1 MSLMPFDPRGLKL
14 KRSLRGYD
22 RDEVHRLLEGLA
34 TRHEDLLRNYADL
47 RGEVER
53 LEEELSR
60 YQDEEGAIAK
70 VFLVAQRTA
79 EGIRA
84 RAEEE
89 SEELTARARRD
100 SEAML
105 EGARAEVDETV
116 RAARSERDRLQAE
129 VDRLRELEARVEDE
143 SEERARVVGDAEA
156 TLETARTEAEEIVGA
171 AESESDRIEAEIR
184 RLREFEAELRAT
196 YHALL
201 EEAFTRRSTEPASDR
216 ALGPPTR
223 AEASATPPE
232 LPPPSPSAGHEL
244 ELPPPP
250 VDDAPDPAD
259 ANEMWSIVAA
269 PARPVRSRARRPAT
283 AALIV
288 AVGGAIVV
296 GLGLIV
302 WVASSRNLPLIGGR
316 EGSATPQGLT
326 SSNVGL
332 PGGAEA
338 AGAETTPPAAG
349 GSTSP
354 AAAGTTSPAAGQAVG
369 PSRVLL
375 AAGDIAT
382 CGPGTGD
389 ELTAEILGKYPKA
402 TIAALGDNAYPS
414 GTIEEFEQCYDPSWG
429 QYKARIRPATGN
441 HEYRV
446 TKDAAGYSTYFG
458 ERGGPVDLYYY
469 SYDLGTWHVVVLNS
483 DCWRV
488 GGCRK
493 QDPQVQWLLDDLA
506 EHPAPCTLAYFHRTP
521 FSSGRY
527 GDIGNTARVRPIWE
541 ALYENG
547 ADVVLAAHEHS
558 YERFVPMDA
567 SGERDEANGI
577 RLFVVGTGG
586 GDLREYVNPP
596 LPTTAVRQD
605 HTWGVLK
612 LTLDARRYEW
622 EFLPAAGEPFTD
634 SGSGRCH

>member
-1 MSLMPFDPRGLKL
+1 MSLMPFDARGLKL

-34 TRHEDLLRNYADL
+34 ARHEDLLRNYADL

-105 EGARAEVDETV
+105 EDARAEVDETV

-129 VDRLRELEARVEDE
+129 VYRLRELEAGVENE
-143 SEERARVVGDAEA
+143 FEERARIVGDAEA
-156 TLETARTEAEEIVGA
+156 ALEATRTEAEEIVGA
-171 AESESDRIEAEIR
+171 AESEPDRIEAEIR

-196 YHALL
+196 CHALL
-201 EEAFTRRSTEPASDR
+201 EEAFTRRSTEPAPDR

-223 AEASATPPE
+223 AEESATPPE

-244 ELPPPP
+244 ELPPSP

-259 ANEMWSIVAA
+259 ANEMWSLVAA
-269 PARPVRSRARRPAT
+269 PARPVRPRARRPVT

-302 WVASSRNLPLIGGR
+302 WAASSRDLPLIGGR
-316 EGSATPQGLT
+316 GGSATPQGLT

-332 PGGAEA
+332 PEGAEA
-338 AGAETTPPAAG
+338 AGAETTPAAAG
-349 GSTSP
+349 GS
-354 AAAGTTSPAAGQAVG
+354 TSPAAGQAVG
-369 PSRVLL
+369 PSPVLL
-375 AAGDIAT
+375 AAGDIAE
-382 CGPGTGD
+382 CGPGSGD
-389 ELTAEILGKYPKA
+389 ELTAEILGKHPDA
-402 TIAALGDNAYPS
+402 TIAALGDNAYRS

-429 QYKARIRPATGN
+429 RYKARTRPATGN
-441 HEYRV
+441 HEHR
-446 TKDAAGYSTYFG
+446 TKDAEGYSAYFG
-458 ERGGPVDLYYY
+458 ERGGPFNLYYY

-488 GGCRK
+488 GGCERG
-493 QDPQVQWLLDDLA
+493 DPQVQWLLDDLA
-506 EHPAPCTLAYFHRTP
+506 KNPASCTLAYFHRPP

-527 GDIGNTARVRPIWE
+527 GDMAATARVRPIWQ

-547 ADVVLAAHEHS
+547 ADVVLTGHEHS

-567 SGERDEANGI
+567 NGERDAAAGV

-586 GDLREYVNPP
+586 GNLRKFVNPP
-596 LPTTAVRQD
+596 LSTTAVRQG

-612 LTLDARRYEW
+612 LTLHPGRYEW
-622 EFLPAAGEPFTD
+622 EFLPVAGESFTD
-634 SGSGRCH
+634 SGSGTCR